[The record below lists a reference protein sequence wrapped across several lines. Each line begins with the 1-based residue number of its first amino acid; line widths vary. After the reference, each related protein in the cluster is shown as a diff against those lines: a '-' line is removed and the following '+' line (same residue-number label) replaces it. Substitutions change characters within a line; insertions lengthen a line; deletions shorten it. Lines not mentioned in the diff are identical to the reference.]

1 MKHLEQWQARHGITD
16 VAMADLLATLA
27 KGEYHAPV
35 EVPDN
40 VHSEAGVTS
49 LVRLE
54 AARKGVLLFRNNV
67 GCLFDRQERMV
78 RYGLANESQAQNDK
92 LKSGDWIGVRK
103 RLIVPAD
110 VGTVIGQFVSREVK
124 RAGWVYRGQGRE
136 LAQNNWNALITSW
149 GGDAAFAASE
159 GTL

>member
-1 MKHLEQWQARHGITD
+1 MKHLNAWQARHGITD

-54 AARKGVLLFRNNV
+54 ANKKGVLLFRNNV
-67 GCLFDRQERMV
+67 GALKDDRGRLV
-78 RYGLANESQAQNDK
+78 RYGLANDSQRQNET
-92 LKSGDWIGVRK
+92 LKSGDWIGIRK
-103 RLIVPAD
+103 ILIQPHH
-110 VGTVIGQFVSREVK
+110 VGNVLGQFVSREIK
-124 RAGWVYRGQGRE
+124 RAGWRYTGQGRE
-136 LAQNNWNALITSW
+136 VAQNSWNALITAW
-149 GGDAAFAASE
+149 GGDACFAACG